1 VPPTSIAA
9 LLILIAAVL
18 PGAAYTWAFERQASG
33 YGVTLAD
40 RVLRFIATSV
50 LFHLVFGWPEYFL
63 YRIAFSS
70 HHLAAGQFA
79 AAWAGALVVIGLPAV
94 AGTITGGLYATRT
107 TRDGWQRIRRH
118 LSSAAEERLLT
129 VTLGRTPAP
138 RAWDALFS
146 NRPTVYIR
154 IRTIDGTVIAGLFA
168 DRSYAAGYPDSTDLY
183 LEEAW
188 SVEDDGSLGE
198 ALGYPVY
205 VAASQIGWME
215 IIQQSG

>member
-1 VPPTSIAA
+1 MPPTSIAA
-9 LLILIAAVL
+9 LLILVAAVL
-18 PGAAYTWAFERQASG
+18 PGAMYTWAFERQASG

-50 LFHLVFGWPEYFL
+50 LFHLVLGWLEYVL
-63 YRIAFSS
+63 YRIAFSR

-79 AAWAGALVVIGLPAV
+79 AAWAGVLLVVGLPAV
-94 AGTITGGLYATRT
+94 AGTIIGGLYATRT
-107 TRDGWQRIRRH
+107 TRDGWERIRRH
-118 LSSAAEERLLT
+118 LSPESEVRLLT
-129 VTLGRTPAP
+129 IALGRTPAP
-138 RAWDALFS
+138 RAWDDLFS

-154 IRTIDGTVIAGLFA
+154 IRTTDGTVVAGLFA
-168 DRSYAAGYPDSTDLY
+168 NNSYAAGYPDSTDLY

-215 IIQQSG
+215 IIQQAG

>member
-79 AAWAGALVVIGLPAV
+79 AARSRGAYTRRVLLVMAG
-94 AGTITGGLYATRT
+94 
-107 TRDGWQRIRRH
+107 
-118 LSSAAEERLLT
+118 SESAATCHLRQ
-129 VTLGRTPAP
+129 
-138 RAWDALFS
+138 
-146 NRPTVYIR
+146 
-154 IRTIDGTVIAGLFA
+154 
-168 DRSYAAGYPDSTDLY
+168 RSAC
-183 LEEAW
+183 
-188 SVEDDGSLGE
+188 
-198 ALGYPVY
+198 
-205 VAASQIGWME
+205 
-215 IIQQSG
+215 